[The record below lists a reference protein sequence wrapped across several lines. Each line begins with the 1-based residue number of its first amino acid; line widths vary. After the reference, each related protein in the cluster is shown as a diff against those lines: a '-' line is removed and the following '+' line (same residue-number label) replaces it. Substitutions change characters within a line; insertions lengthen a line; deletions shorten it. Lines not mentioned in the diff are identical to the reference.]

1 MKSCD
6 VAIIGAGPYGLSI
19 AAHLKEA
26 GVQFRIFGEPM
37 GLWVSHMPKGMHL
50 KSEGFASWLYDP
62 GQTFTME
69 VYCRQRGL
77 PYRPIGWP
85 VPLEVFCD
93 YGLEF
98 QRRFVPEVEQEMVEA
113 AHRVDDGFELTLGNG
128 EVFRARRVVV
138 AIGLTNYP
146 YMPEEL
152 SGLPREL
159 VTHSYEHANLDH
171 FKGQEVGILGAGASA
186 IDLAA
191 SLNKAGASAHVIAR
205 CSSIRFHDPP
215 KDASLYQRIRRP
227 FSGIG
232 PGWKHW
238 LCANLPE
245 VFRLMPASFRLEKV
259 RTLLGPAP
267 GWTTKKQVVGK
278 VAFHMSSSLVGA
290 RQDGNKL
297 KVDLKRESGQT
308 ESIQFDHLIAATGY
322 RTDVRR
328 IPFLDADILADLE
341 LLESTPV
348 LSANFESSVPGLFFV
363 GVTAASTFGPL
374 MRFAVGAGFAAP
386 RLARHLRRT
395 TKRSAARRALIT
407 ATTNSSR
414 KEPVSR

>member
-37 GLWVSHMPKGMHL
+37 GLWVSHMPKGMNL

-69 VYCRQRGL
+69 TYCRQRGL
-77 PYRPIGWP
+77 PYGPVGVP
-85 VPLEVFCD
+85 VPLDVFCD

-98 QRRFVPEVEQEMVEA
+98 QRRFVPQLEQQMVQA
-113 AHRVDDGFELTLGNG
+113 VRRVDDGFELTLGNG
-128 EVFRARRVVV
+128 EVFLARRVVV
-138 AIGLTNYP
+138 AVGLTNYAYIP
-146 YMPEEL
+146 GEL
-152 SGLPREL
+152 AGLPRKL
-159 VTHSYEHANLDH
+159 VTHSYEHADLDR
-171 FKGQEVGILGAGASA
+171 FKGQDVGILGAGASA

-215 KDASLYQRIRRP
+215 KDVSLYERIRRP
-227 FSGIG
+227 FSVIG

-267 GWTTKKQVVGK
+267 GWTTKEQVVGK
-278 VAFHMSSSLVGA
+278 VAFHMNSNLIGA
-290 RQDGNKL
+290 QQEGSKL
-297 KVDLKRESGQT
+297 RVDLKKDSGPT
-308 ESIQFDHLIAATGY
+308 ESIRFDHLIAATGY
-322 RTDVRR
+322 RADVRR
-328 IPFLDADILADLE
+328 IPFLDGNILAGLE
-341 LLESTPV
+341 LLESSPI
-348 LSANFESSVPGLFFV
+348 LSSNFESSVPNLFFV
-363 GVTAASTFGPL
+363 GVTAANTFGPL
-374 MRFAVGAGFAAP
+374 LRFAVGAGFAAP

-395 TKRSAARRALIT
+395 KPRTATRRTLIT
-407 ATTNSSR
+407 TATNPSR